1 MERKIKK
8 YFTSWKKSS
17 GRMPLMVVGA
27 RQVGKTYSILS
38 FGNSNYNNVVYLN
51 FESNPE
57 LQGIFQRDL
66 NPVRIVQELSVF
78 AGKTI
83 APENTLLF
91 FDEIQACEQA
101 LTSLKYF
108 NEKANEYHI
117 IAAGSLLGVAVN
129 RNQYSYPVGKVEKI
143 NMYPLDFEE
152 FLWALDQRSG
162 CTLIEEH
169 FNTNIEFSLHSKFID
184 LFNHYLS
191 IGGMPQVVKEFIE
204 KRDFN
209 FVVALQKNINDA
221 YVADMAKYATP
232 DETSRIMAAFNTIPA
247 QLAKENRKFQ
257 YKLIKT
263 GARAHEFESA
273 LDWLQASGVANKCV
287 KITEGKFPLQLY
299 AENAAFKIYLS
310 DNGLLCSKFGV
321 APHFLI
327 SGNRIV
333 DNIKGALTENFV
345 MNSLISNQFQPYYWE
360 SQGKAEVD
368 FVVQLNDGRV
378 IPIEVKSS
386 ENVRSKSLKQFIDKY
401 NPAYSIRV
409 STKNFGFEN
418 GIKSIPLYALH
429 CFTTDYNLDI

>member
-1 MERKIKK
+1 MERKIEK
-8 YFTSWKKSS
+8 YFASWKKSS

-38 FGNSNYNNVVYLN
+38 FGNCNYSNVVYFN

-66 NPVRIVQELSVF
+66 NPVRIVQELSVL

-83 APENTLLF
+83 TPENTLLF

-129 RNQYSYPVGKVEKI
+129 RNQFSYPVGKVEKI

-152 FLWALDQRSG
+152 FLWALDQKSG
-162 CTLIEEH
+162 CRLIAEH
-169 FNTNIEFSLHSKFID
+169 FDTNIEFSLHSKFID
-184 LFNHYLS
+184 LFNHYLT

-232 DETSRIMAAFNTIPA
+232 DETTRIMAAFNTIPA

-263 GARAHEFESA
+263 GARAHEFETA

-299 AENAAFKIYLS
+299 TENAAFKIYLS
-310 DNGLLCSKFGV
+310 DNGLLCSKYGI

-327 SGNRIV
+327 SGNRII

-368 FVVQLNDGRV
+368 FVVQMNDGKV

-386 ENVRSKSLKQFIDKY
+386 ENVRSKSLKQFINKY
-401 NPAYSIRV
+401 KPAYSVRV

-418 GIKSIPLYALH
+418 GIKSIPLYAFH
-429 CFTTDYNLDI
+429 CLTTDYNL

>member
-1 MERKIKK
+1 
-8 YFTSWKKSS
+8 
-17 GRMPLMVVGA
+17 MVVGA

-38 FGNSNYNNVVYLN
+38 FGNSNYNNVAYFN

-57 LQGIFQRDL
+57 LHFIFQRDL
-66 NPVRIVQELSVF
+66 NPMRIVQELSVL

-83 APENTLLF
+83 APEKTLIF

-108 NEKANEYHI
+108 NEDASEFHI
-117 IAAGSLLGVAVN
+117 IAAGSLLGVVVN
-129 RNQYSYPVGKVEKI
+129 RSQYSYPVGKIEKI

-152 FLWALDQRSG
+152 FLWAMGQKSG
-162 CTLIEEH
+162 GKLIEEH
-169 FNTNIEFSLHSKFID
+169 FQNNLEFSLHSKFLD
-184 LFNHYLS
+184 YYYHYLA
-191 IGGMPQVVKEFIE
+191 IGGMPQVVKEYIE
-204 KRDFN
+204 KEDFN

-232 DETSRIMAAFNTIPA
+232 DETTRIMAAFNTIPA

-263 GARAHEFESA
+263 GARAYEFESA
-273 LDWLQASGVANKCV
+273 LDWLQASGVAYKCV

-310 DNGLLCSKFGV
+310 DNGLLCSKFGI

-327 SGNRIV
+327 SGNRII

-345 MNSLISNQFQPYYWE
+345 MNSLIVNKFQPKYWE

-368 FVVQLNDGRV
+368 FVVQMNDGEV

-386 ENVRSKSLKQFIDKY
+386 ENVRSKSLKQYIDKY
-401 NPAYSIRV
+401 KPAYSLRV

-418 GIKSIPLYALH
+418 GIKSVPLYALH
-429 CFTTDYNLDI
+429 CFANDNRI